1 MPNNEMYDVSFN
13 QTGNI
18 QFIGTNVEVK
28 ASTEMKTG
36 QHGNKRLVANYQ
48 TQEASADIYA
58 LNVSNEW
65 SQNTATEAEGSTFIR
80 SLRNVHPFEAYLTL
94 EGSAAGQRAIPI
106 FDNDVLTNIVDVRW
120 QKEDGRND
128 EWYTIDGRKLQGV
141 PKQNGI
147 YIHNGKKVRK

>member
-65 SQNTATEAEGSTFIR
+65 SQNTAMEVEGSTFIR
-80 SLRNVHPFEAYLTL
+80 SLRSVHPFEAYLTV
-94 EGSAAGQRAIPI
+94 EGSNAPLAIPI
-106 FDNDVLTNIVDVRW
+106 FENGVLTNMNLTPTPSPNGEGSD
-120 QKEDGRND
+120 D
-128 EWYTIDGRKLQGV
+128 WYTIDGRKLQGE
-141 PKQNGI
+141 PKKNGI
-147 YIHNGKKVRK
+147 YVHNGKKVRK